1 MYINY
6 LNFDV
11 HFTYVYHFFKVWY
24 TFHSCISII
33 WILIYILHMYIN
45 FLNYDIHFTYVY
57 WFFEFDIHLKYV
69 YHFFNFDIHFTYV
82 YQFFC
87 KLIYILHVYIN
98 IRSLNSSY
106 LGYLS
111 YNMKFSC
118 LNGNYLTNER
128 ILSEIGKWSIL

>member
-6 LNFDV
+6 L
-11 HFTYVYHFFKVWY
+11 
-24 TFHSCISII
+24 
-33 WILIYILHMYIN
+33 
-45 FLNYDIHFTYVY
+45 
-57 WFFEFDIHLKYV
+57 
-69 YHFFNFDIHFTYV
+69 NFDIHFTYV

-87 KLIYILHVYIN
+87 KLIHILHVYIN

-118 LNGNYLTNER
+118 LKGNYLTNEK
-128 ILSEIGKWSIL
+128 ILREIGKLQKKGNQNSKIVSEELINFFSTIKFKEIRK